1 MQNPATIP
9 QKRETISDPYV
20 WLDRHQAVID
30 ANRVRNPRL
39 VLIGDSI
46 THYWGG
52 EPRHDIQR
60 GKDSWD
66 AAFEPYRA
74 VNMGFGM
81 DDTRHVLWRIRHGE
95 LDGISPRVVQL
106 LIGTNNLP
114 LFTNIE
120 TASAVHEIL
129 GEIHA
134 RLPRAKVLLLGVIP
148 RANRCGRIRALNQL
162 YATFDESFGGAV
174 SFHDAGREV
183 FCPGGCFRPDLF
195 GDGTTHPNAEGNR
208 LFAAAILPVLQRLF
222 EAG

>member
-1 MQNPATIP
+1 MQNPAAIP
-9 QKRETISDPYV
+9 EMRETIPDPYV
-20 WLDRHQAVID
+20 WLERHQAVLD
-30 ANRVRNPRL
+30 ANKAIQPQL

-52 EPRHDIQR
+52 EPHHDIQR

-66 AAFEPYRA
+66 ATFAPFRA
-74 VNMGFGM
+74 VNMGFGF

-106 LIGTNNLP
+106 LVGTNNLP

-120 TASAVHEIL
+120 TACAVHEIL
-129 GEIHA
+129 AEIHA
-134 RLPRAKVLLLGVIP
+134 ALPRSKILLLGVIP
-148 RANRCGRIRALNQL
+148 RVNRCERIRALNRL
-162 YATFDESFGGAV
+162 YATFDGAFGGAV
-174 SFHDAGREV
+174 VFHDAGREV
-183 FCPGGCFRPDLF
+183 FCPGGHFRPELF
-195 GDGTTHPNAEGNR
+195 CDGGTHPNAEGNR